1 MFVIVKILIIMLTL
15 LTFDF
20 FYLYSMRT
28 IFNKQITEIQGSPIS
43 LDFFAGVLC
52 YIALGLGLYYFILRE
67 KKPLLD
73 AFLLGAIINAVYET
87 TSKTF
92 FKKWSYKIVVLD
104 TLWGGILFVLTTFV
118 LRKFLS
124 F

>member
-15 LTFDF
+15 ASFDF

-28 IFNKQITEIQGSPIS
+28 IFDKQITEIQGSPIS
-43 LDFFAGVLC
+43 LDFFAGILC
-52 YIALGLGLYYFILRE
+52 YIALGFGLYYFILRE

-73 AFLLGAIINAVYET
+73 AFLLGMIINAVYET

-104 TLWGGILFVLTTFV
+104 TLWGGILFTLTTFV
-118 LRKFLS
+118 LRKF
-124 F
+124 FAF

>member
-15 LTFDF
+15 ASFDF

-28 IFNKQITEIQGSPIS
+28 IFDKQITEIQGSPIS
-43 LDFFAGVLC
+43 LDFFAGILC
-52 YIALGLGLYYFILRE
+52 YIALGFGLYYFILRE

-73 AFLLGAIINAVYET
+73 AFLLGMIINAVYET

-104 TLWGGILFVLTTFV
+104 TLWGGILFALTTFV
-118 LRKFLS
+118 LRKF
-124 F
+124 FAF